1 MFKDRKDGGTQL
13 SGKLKEYIGQ
23 KNVLVVALP
32 RGRVVTGVEIAAFLE
47 APLDVLIVREIGHP
61 WQPELAVGAISETG
75 SIVYNEEV
83 ISSMGVTKDYL
94 RGEAARQREEI
105 ARRQQLYRG
114 GRKLVNLRGK
124 TVILVDD
131 GVATGAT
138 MKAAVETVK
147 REQVGK
153 LVVAVPVAPSRD
165 RSGTAKDCRCLCLSG
180 HARRFHVC
188 RQLLCLNSLT
198 SYRCRSSGTP
208 WRPSRTHSSVTPIVA
223 ETYRIGCG
231 SMLMHIDS
239 YSFGQ
244 IVIDARAY
252 ASDVII
258 YSDRVDAAWWRKEGH
273 RLHPEDI
280 AGRSQ

>member
-23 KNVLVVALP
+23 KNVLVLALP
-32 RGRVVTGVEIAAFLE
+32 RGGVVTGVEIAAFLE
-47 APLDVLIVREIGHP
+47 APLDVLIVRKIGHP

-153 LVVAVPVAPSRD
+153 IVVAVPVAPP
-165 RSGTAKDCRCLCLSG
+165 GTAAELQRIVDVFVCLAMPGDFMSVGSCYSEFPQVTD
-180 HARRFHVC
+180 AEVVT
-188 RQLLCLNSLT
+188 LLGDH
-198 SYRCRSSGTP
+198 RE
-208 WRPSRTHSSVTPIVA
+208 RT
-223 ETYRIGCG
+223 
-231 SMLMHIDS
+231 
-239 YSFGQ
+239 
-244 IVIDARAY
+244 
-252 ASDVII
+252 
-258 YSDRVDAAWWRKEGH
+258 AA
-273 RLHPEDI
+273 
-280 AGRSQ
+280 